1 MFSSACTCNNLHFT
15 ASTFGVFRA
24 LECARE
30 CFQWHFIL
38 VSGNS
43 SSSESDGSFDAEE
56 FQRAVQDLS
65 FELLGKNP
73 NYNPPRRILCSD
85 MLLTLLNFNG
95 SLNISDMQDTLPPM
109 DPVFPAP
116 ESKLPHSK
124 PKCGS
129 FSKATKRALSQL
141 FKNSK
146 EMI

>member
-1 MFSSACTCNNLHFT
+1 MKIELRMEKVSAKKSRKGGRKTSWTTN
-15 ASTFGVFRA
+15 
-24 LECARE
+24 
-30 CFQWHFIL
+30 

-65 FELLGKNP
+65 FELL
-73 NYNPPRRILCSD
+73 
-85 MLLTLLNFNG
+85 
-95 SLNISDMQDTLPPM
+95 DMQDTLPPM

-146 EMI
+146 TKNRSKTTINCDDFPDVPDHPIFEY

>member
-1 MFSSACTCNNLHFT
+1 M
-15 ASTFGVFRA
+15 
-24 LECARE
+24 
-30 CFQWHFIL
+30 
-38 VSGNS
+38 
-43 SSSESDGSFDAEE
+43 
-56 FQRAVQDLS
+56 DL
-65 FELLGKNP
+65 L
-73 NYNPPRRILCSD
+73 
-85 MLLTLLNFNG
+85 MLKNFNG
-95 SLNISDMQDTLPPM
+95 LYKISVLSCSVRICAIKVATQKFNLLMKIIDMQDTLPPM

>member
-1 MFSSACTCNNLHFT
+1 MK
-15 ASTFGVFRA
+15 
-24 LECARE
+24 
-30 CFQWHFIL
+30 I
-38 VSGNS
+38 
-43 SSSESDGSFDAEE
+43 
-56 FQRAVQDLS
+56 
-65 FELLGKNP
+65 
-73 NYNPPRRILCSD
+73 I
-85 MLLTLLNFNG
+85 
-95 SLNISDMQDTLPPM
+95 DMQDTLPPM

>member
-1 MFSSACTCNNLHFT
+1 MKIELRMEKV
-15 ASTFGVFRA
+15 ASKKSRKGGRKTS
-24 LECARE
+24 
-30 CFQWHFIL
+30 WTTN

-65 FELLGKNP
+65 FELL
-73 NYNPPRRILCSD
+73 
-85 MLLTLLNFNG
+85 
-95 SLNISDMQDTLPPM
+95 DMQDTLPPM
-109 DPVFPAP
+109 DPVFPAA
-116 ESKLPHSK
+116 ENRLPHSSK

-146 EMI
+146 QKTQRKTTISCDDFPDVPDHPIFEY